1 MKVKDVFQDVM
12 LVVGCIVGVSFVTGK
27 EAQTF
32 VGNGKNIA
40 LFAIVFATCAIVLQ
54 RFCAKWQLHTTEQ
67 FVHFAFKKWG
77 YVVHFLLLA
86 CFFVCIVTTLATVQ
100 SSMHQVAGSIPF
112 PLWSAI
118 VVTLSAMVLKGGVNA
133 FKVVSIM
140 AFVGTFITFVLV
152 SASQN
157 VQQSSDIN
165 PISTVLYS
173 LFSLTMVLPVC
184 CKTAK
189 KSTKQNV
196 LCVVFATIVVALL
209 LWWVERVADFSQT
222 LPIGGNLS
230 GVGKVLLC
238 VTICLCGI
246 SGVVANA
253 LPLCQG
259 LGDVIPDK
267 KLLTF
272 VVLALAW
279 AFGCFGLDILL
290 KYGYLFVAI
299 VGLVIV
305 VRCLFATKAC

>member
-1 MKVKDVFQDVM
+1 MKVKDVFKDVM
-12 LVVGCIVGVSFVTGK
+12 LFVGCIVGVSFVTGK

-40 LFAIVFATCAIVLQ
+40 LFAIVFALCAIVLQ
-54 RFCAKWQLHTTEQ
+54 GFCAKWQLHTTEQ

-86 CFFVCIVTTLATVQ
+86 CFFVCIVTTLATVE
-100 SSMHQVAGSIPF
+100 SSMHEVVGAMPF

-118 VVTLSAMVLKGGVNA
+118 VVVLSAMVIKGGLKA
-133 FKVVSIM
+133 FSVVSAI
-140 AFVGTFITFVLV
+140 AFVGAFVTFVLV
-152 SASQN
+152 SLTHT
-157 VQQSSDIN
+157 VQHSADIH
-165 PISTVLYS
+165 PLSTLLYG

-196 LCVVFATIVVALL
+196 LCIVFATLVVALL
-209 LWWVERVADFSQT
+209 LWWVERVADFSLT
-222 LPIGGNLS
+222 LPIGGNLN
-230 GVGKVLLC
+230 GANKVLLC
-238 VTICLCGI
+238 VTICLCSI

-253 LPLCQG
+253 LPLCEG
-259 LGDVIPDK
+259 LSDVIPDK

-305 VRCLFATKAC
+305 VRCLFATKPC

>member
-1 MKVKDVFQDVM
+1 MKVKDIFQDGM

-27 EAQTF
+27 EAQAF

-40 LFAIVFATCAIVLQ
+40 LFAIVFATCAILLQ
-54 RFCAKWQLHTTEQ
+54 RFCAKWQLNSTEQ

-77 YVVHFLLLA
+77 YVLYFLLLA
-86 CFFVCIVTTLATVQ
+86 CFFVCMVTTLATVE
-100 SSMHQVAGSIPF
+100 SSMREVVGTIHF

-118 VVTLSAMVLKGGVNA
+118 VVALSAMVLKGGLKA
-133 FKVVSIM
+133 FKVVSTM
-140 AFVGTFITFVLV
+140 AFVGAFLTFVLV
-152 SASQN
+152 STNHN
-157 VQQSSDIN
+157 VQQSSDTS

-184 CKTAK
+184 CQTAK

-196 LCVVFATIVVALL
+196 LCIVFATIVVALL

-222 LPIGGNLS
+222 LPIGGNLG

-259 LGDVIPDK
+259 LGDIVADK

-290 KYGYLFVAI
+290 KYGYLFVAG

-305 VRCLFATKAC
+305 VRCIFATKPC